1 MIDREARNKL
11 AEAIRHFVAGLKD
24 NFEFDNFVWSI
35 RTKDAGVSRIRQ
47 EMWYVYDDIRRHKL
61 KGEWALS
68 KKQKETISR
77 FILFLKSD
85 VEYRWPQKH
94 WEFPLA
100 RLFLG
105 IITFGLLPRY
115 LDRKWKENGSWEVW
129 PFLTASEFNE
139 AKQNP
144 VYLANAT

>member
-35 RTKDAGVSRIRQ
+35 RTKDAGVARVRQ

-61 KGEWALS
+61 KGELALS
-68 KKQKETISR
+68 EKQKETISR

-94 WEFPLA
+94 WEVPFA

-105 IITFGLLPRY
+105 IFTFGLIPRY
-115 LDRKWKENGSWEVW
+115 LDRKWKENGTWEVW
-129 PFLTASEFNE
+129 PFLTVSEFNE